1 MRPALCLA
9 ILIAAGLGMALPAR
23 SQSLGDVARKEE
35 ERRKDVKAPAK
46 VYTNKDL
53 GLPLP
58 GPSTESAKLAAPAS
72 SPEAS
77 KDAPKAGDDKEKT
90 VQAKEQAKDQA
101 KDQAYWAKRKKE
113 LTDKLSRDKVLVDAV
128 QSRINALTADF
139 SARADPIQRAG
150 IERDRQQA
158 LAELGRLQ
166 QEIKDTQK
174 AVTDFDEE
182 AHRAGVPPGWL
193 R

>member
-1 MRPALCLA
+1 
-9 ILIAAGLGMALPAR
+9 MAHPAR
-23 SQSLGDVARKEE
+23 SQSLGDVAHREE

-46 VYTNKDL
+46 VYTNND
-53 GLPLP
+53 
-58 GPSTESAKLAAPAS
+58 LAAPLAPPPDSGKSTAPAPAS
-72 SPEAS
+72 ETS
-77 KDAPKAGDDKEKT
+77 KDAPKAGDDKSKT
-90 VQAKEQAKDQA
+90 GPV
-101 KDQAYWAKRKKE
+101 KDQAYWAKRRKD
-113 LTDKLSRDKVLVDAV
+113 LTDTVSHDKVLVDAV

-139 SARADPIQRAG
+139 AARSDPVQRAA

-174 AVTDFDEE
+174 ALGDFEEE
-182 AHRAGVPPGWL
+182 ARKAGVPPGWL

>member
-1 MRPALCLA
+1 
-9 ILIAAGLGMALPAR
+9 MAHPAR

-58 GPSTESAKLAAPAS
+58 GPSTESAKPAAPAS
-72 SPEAS
+72 PPEAS

-90 VQAKEQAKDQA
+90 VQAKDQA

-113 LTDKLSRDKVLVDAV
+113 LTDKLSRDKVLVEAV

-182 AHRAGVPPGWL
+182 AHKAGVPPGWL

>member
-1 MRPALCLA
+1 MRVALS
-9 ILIAAGLGMALPAR
+9 IAVVTALGLGMAVSAR

-35 ERRKDVKAPAK
+35 ERRKDVKTPAK
-46 VYTNKDL
+46 VYTNNDL
-53 GLPLP
+53 G
-58 GPSTESAKLAAPAS
+58 AAPPTSAP
-72 SPEAS
+72 PEAARRAAPPADAS
-77 KDAPKAGDDKEKT
+77 KDAPKAGDDKSKGAST
-90 VQAKEQAKDQA
+90 

-113 LTDKLSRDKVLVDAV
+113 LTDTLARDKVLVDAV

-139 SARADPIQRAG
+139 AARADPVQRAG

-158 LAELGRLQ
+158 LAELARLQ

-174 AVTDFDEE
+174 ALADFEDE
-182 AHRAGVPPGWL
+182 ARKAGVAPGWL

>member
-1 MRPALCLA
+1 
-9 ILIAAGLGMALPAR
+9 MARPAR
-23 SQSLGDVARKEE
+23 SQSLGDVSRKEE

-46 VYTNKDL
+46 AYTNKDL
-53 GLPLP
+53 GLPLQ
-58 GPSTESAKLAAPAS
+58 GPSTESAKPAAPTS
-72 SPEAS
+72 PPEAS

-90 VQAKEQAKDQA
+90 VQAKDQA
-101 KDQAYWAKRKKE
+101 KDQAYWAKRKKQ
-113 LTDKLSRDKVLVDAV
+113 LTDTLSRDKVLVEAV

-182 AHRAGVPPGWL
+182 AHKAGVPPGWL

>member
-1 MRPALCLA
+1 
-9 ILIAAGLGMALPAR
+9 
-23 SQSLGDVARKEE
+23 
-35 ERRKDVKAPAK
+35 
-46 VYTNKDL
+46 VYTNSDL
-53 GLPLP
+53 GLPLS
-58 GPSTESAKLAAPAS
+58 GPSPDSAKPAS
-72 SPEAS
+72 STPPSEAS
-77 KDAPKAGDDKEKT
+77 KDAAKAGDDKGK
-90 VQAKEQAKDQA
+90 AGPA

-113 LTDKLSRDKVLVDAV
+113 LTDKIARDKVLVDAV

-139 SARADPIQRAG
+139 AARADPVQRAG

-174 AVTDFDEE
+174 ALTEFDEE
-182 AHRAGVPPGWL
+182 AHKAGVAPGWL

>member
-1 MRPALCLA
+1 
-9 ILIAAGLGMALPAR
+9 MALPAR

-72 SPEAS
+72 PPEAAS
-77 KDAPKAGDDKEKT
+77 KDAPKAGDDKEKP
-90 VQAKEQAKDQA
+90 VQAKDQA

-182 AHRAGVPPGWL
+182 AHKAGVPPGWL

>member
-1 MRPALCLA
+1 MRVTVCVV
-9 ILIAAGLGMALPAR
+9 IVMIAAGLGARPAR
-23 SQSLGDVARKEE
+23 AQSLGDVARKEE
-35 ERRKDVKAPAK
+35 ERRNTVKSPAK

-53 GLPLP
+53 GTPPLP
-58 GPSTESAKLAAPAS
+58 TPAPAEGVKPS
-72 SPEAS
+72 APAAAA
-77 KDAPKAGDDKEKT
+77 DAPKDAAKAEGDKS
-90 VQAKEQAKDQA
+90 KDSP

-113 LTDKLSRDKVLVDAV
+113 LQDKLSRDKVLVDAV

-139 SARADPIQRAG
+139 AARADPVQRAG

-158 LAELGRLQ
+158 LTELARLQ

-174 AVTDFDEE
+174 ALSDLEEE
-182 AHRAGVPPGWL
+182 AHKAGVPPGWL

>member
-1 MRPALCLA
+1 
-9 ILIAAGLGMALPAR
+9 MALPAR